1 MAQIEE
7 SEETALCEQ
16 LMEKVQE
23 IVDQYRQDN
32 NDWDDDSELVAITY
46 ISRAYVLKQ
55 GWTVRQFI
63 KYLRVSERVVK
74 KMSS

>member
-1 MAQIEE
+1 MTQIEE

-46 ISRAYVLKQ
+46 ISHAYVLKQ